1 MQGIGASLSGLAA
14 GLIVDH
20 FGYSA
25 TFLTL
30 GAAAGVALIVFT
42 LGMPETA
49 EPQTVSQQS

>member
-1 MQGIGASLSGLAA
+1 M
-14 GLIVDH
+14 IVDH

-30 GAAAGVALIVFT
+30 GAAAEVALIVFT

-49 EPQTVSQQS
+49 EPETISQQS